1 MDVKNKD
8 LSERKRERERERER
22 ERTIRRRDGN
32 IDAR

>member
-32 IDAR
+32 IDAQ